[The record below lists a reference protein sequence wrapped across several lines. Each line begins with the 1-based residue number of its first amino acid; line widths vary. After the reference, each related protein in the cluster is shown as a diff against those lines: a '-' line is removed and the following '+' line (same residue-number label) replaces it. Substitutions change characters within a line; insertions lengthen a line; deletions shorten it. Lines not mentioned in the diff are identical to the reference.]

1 MLRAKTEVGRL
12 HEGVLT
18 LYRESSTR
26 SEVGVDW
33 STTYGLTKLY
43 ELPFRSMQFRSKD
56 VELLGVDVSQ
66 ITRKVACRLSPD
78 VDTEKLAEI
87 GGKLY
92 EITRTDADYRWH
104 YLYLTEL
111 ACDGTATL
119 VGYSTTYAKGEKQ
132 RVESPTVV
140 YVKTAEMGE
149 VDTDD
154 VKFDS
159 MWPTLTLTI
168 RACDYSRQTVIRRD
182 GMEYRIRKVTGDGE
196 WLRLTCEGGVPYGQ
210 R

>member
-1 MLRAKTEVGRL
+1 MLRAKTEVSRL

-18 LYRESSTR
+18 LYRESDRR
-26 SEVGVDW
+26 SEVGIDW

-56 VELLGVDVSQ
+56 VELLGVDASQ
-66 ITRKVACRLSPD
+66 ITRKVACRLSPEL
-78 VDTEKLAEI
+78 DTEKLVEI
-87 GGKLY
+87 GGRLY
-92 EITRTDADYRWH
+92 EITRTDADYRWY

-132 RVESPTVV
+132 RVESPTIVH
-140 YVKTAEMGE
+140 VKTASMGE

-154 VKFDS
+154 VKFES
-159 MWPTLTLTI
+159 MWPTLVLTI
-168 RACDYSRQTVIRRD
+168 RACDYGRQAIVRRD
-182 GMEYRIRKVTGDGE
+182 GIEYRIRKVTGDGE
-196 WLRLTCEGGVPYGQ
+196 WLKLTCEGGVPYGQ